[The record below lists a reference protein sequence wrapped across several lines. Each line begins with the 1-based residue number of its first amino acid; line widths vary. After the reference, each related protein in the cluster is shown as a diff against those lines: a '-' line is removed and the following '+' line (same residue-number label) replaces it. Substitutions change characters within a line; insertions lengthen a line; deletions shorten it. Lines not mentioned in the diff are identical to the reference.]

1 MQLPLER
8 GAGRFDDRRRKTG
21 NHLRTLKD
29 HEGLHFIGLPWCNFV
44 SFVVKCRPIQL
55 GRTSKAAAKTSA
67 ALVDFQ
73 RNG

>member
-1 MQLPLER
+1 VR
-8 GAGRFDDRRRKTG
+8 AGLTIEEEKPGTTKDT
-21 NHLRTLKD
+21 KD
-29 HEGLHFIGLPWCNFV
+29 HEGLHFIGLPSCNFV
-44 SFVVKCRPIQL
+44 SFLVKCRPIQL